1 MNKLDLIID
10 ALRIAN
16 FEGSNP
22 FPNKAT
28 KDIYVQAL
36 AYARELRA
44 LEPVAWRVGEL
55 NLDSL
60 DTARVFSKTTKQPL
74 QLLFALGESND

>member
-55 NLDSL
+55 NF
-60 DTARVFSKTTKQPL
+60 RQFRYCKGFFKNNKTTVAITFCTRRIK
-74 QLLFALGESND
+74 